1 MTNQKQLLALLI
13 PLELMCPSYNSLP
26 FMTLKSR
33 GMPSSPQVDDK
44 LLVEDVVF
52 CNALSAGQLML
63 LNTIVEPDDD
73 NYQKL

>member
-1 MTNQKQLLALLI
+1 
-13 PLELMCPSYNSLP
+13 
-26 FMTLKSR
+26 MTLKSR

-44 LLVEDVVF
+44 LLVEDVLF